1 MMISLAV
8 LSKPCFD
15 AYESLIHIVLYYQVL
30 LYYFFT
36 QSFTNYYAID
46 IHKHGNN
53 HNFAKF
59 SMEIPSPVSV
69 HPCCYY
75 FLKIIAGTSCLQPS
89 LKDKREN
96 FSDEI

>member
-1 MMISLAV
+1 MTTSLPV

-59 SMEIPSPVSV
+59 SKELYYRPHWLTTCSV
-69 HPCCYY
+69 NC
-75 FLKIIAGTSCLQPS
+75 FLV
-89 LKDKREN
+89 D
-96 FSDEI
+96 